1 MYSDERNPV
10 GTEKPIRVLIV
21 EDDPGDVK
29 LVRLLLLESAHRY
42 EVEAVGCITAAIER
56 LNDGVFDMVLLDMGL
71 PDSTGID
78 TVLKAHTECPS
89 IPIVVLTGLDDEET
103 GISAVRTG
111 AQDYLV
117 KGSINYS
124 LLTRTIRYAIERKR
138 AEIEKKG
145 VEQKAQMASRLA
157 TVGRLALGIAHEINN
172 PLTSVIGYSQLLMQK
187 DIPMDIKG
195 DVETIHDG
203 AQRAASIISRLLAFA
218 RWNKPQRVYIDI
230 NEIIEATLAL
240 RAYEME
246 TGNIKV
252 TTQLDPDLPRT
263 MADGGQLQQVF
274 LNVIL
279 NAETAMKLAH
289 GRGNLL
295 IKTETIVNI
304 IRISFKDDGLGI
316 PEENLDKIFDPFFT
330 TREVDEGAGL
340 GLSICHGIITEH
352 GGRIYAQNNS
362 GKGATFIVELPLVTE
377 PEPTRT
383 TEPAAGESQEPQME
397 RYWW

>member
-1 MYSDERNPV
+1 MYSAEMSPV

-42 EVEAVGCITAAIER
+42 EVEAVDCITAAIER
-56 LNDGVFDMVLLDMGL
+56 LNDGVFHVVLLDMGL
-71 PDSTGID
+71 LDSTGID
-78 TVLKAHTECPS
+78 TVLKAHAECPDT
-89 IPIVVLTGLDDEET
+89 PIVVLTGLDDEET
-103 GISAVRTG
+103 GISALRSG
-111 AQDYLV
+111 AQDYLI
-117 KGSINYS
+117 KGNITSN
-124 LLTRTIRYAIERKR
+124 LLTRTIHYAIERKLM
-138 AEIEKKG
+138 EIEKKE

-172 PLTSVIGYSQLLMQK
+172 PLTGVIGFSQLLMQR

-218 RWNKPQRVYIDI
+218 RWNKPQRVYADI

-246 TGNIKV
+246 TGNINV
-252 TTQLDPDLPRT
+252 TTQLDPDLPGT

-279 NAETAMKLAH
+279 NAETEMKLAY
-289 GRGNLL
+289 GRGNLF
-295 IKTETIVNI
+295 IKTETIVNTI
-304 IRISFKDDGLGI
+304 HISFKDDGPGI
-316 PEENLDKIFDPFFT
+316 AEENLDKIFDPFFT

-352 GGRIYAQNNS
+352 GGKIYVQSNS

-377 PEPTRT
+377 SEQTGT
-383 TEPAAGESQEPQME
+383 TEPAAGESQEPQRE